1 MSFNKINENFY
12 QFGSM
17 PVIVEFLDN
26 IMFSNESKTI
36 GITIGDKSANVMSW
50 GDKNDLCDIRE
61 ELIGENNIIPQLL
74 KTMRNIN
81 LGSGIF
87 YYNEIQEDGLRKVIE
102 VDPGDEIRNVIEGLE
117 EDDFFEELT
126 NDFVKNSL
134 AYVRFKNDG
143 NNKYSIATIKSRYIR
158 PAEMNDEGKI
168 DTFFRCGD
176 WKKKENIVAI
186 ASYQAV
192 KQSGKPALQFIHK
205 IGDNFLGNEYF
216 PIPVWWTGY
225 KWIEIGNKIPEFHS
239 FNLENQYF
247 TPLHIEIP
255 KGYFYQANLVKMG
268 KFTEAEAREA
278 EAEARQKFLQTVD
291 TVLAGTKNAGKA
303 VWTEYSL
310 SEMKK
315 EYGGIKFNE
324 LKIPRGDDALL
335 KLFEKTNEANISG
348 TGVHPSLAAIMTGDS
363 LSSGSEIRNALDMYI
378 ITQALLS
385 RKQLLKPLNILKR
398 LNGWDSKLKFGF
410 RDVQL
415 TTTDK
420 NPTGQ
425 QAVTAN

>member
-1 MSFNKINENFY
+1 MAYTEIEKGFY
-12 QFGSM
+12 KFDKM
-17 PVIVEFLDN
+17 PVVVEFLQAE
-26 IMFSNESKTI
+26 MFSNESKTI
-36 GITIGDKSANVMSW
+36 DVSVGDSSRKSMSW
-50 GDKNDLCDIRE
+50 GITNDLCDLRE
-61 ELIGENNIIPQLL
+61 ALIEDNNIVPQLL
-74 KTMRNIN
+74 KTQRNIMM
-81 LGSGIF
+81 GSGIF
-87 YYNEIQEDGLRKVIE
+87 FFNELQEEGKRKIIE
-102 VDPGDEIRNVIEGLE
+102 VDPGEEVRSVIESLE
-117 EDDFFEELT
+117 EDDFFEDLT
-126 NDFVKNSL
+126 NDFVKSAL
-134 AYVRFKNDG
+134 AYVIFKNNG
-143 NNKYSIATIKSRYIR
+143 NKKYTISTIKSRYIR
-158 PAEMNDEGKI
+158 PVEMNSDGI
-168 DTFFRCGD
+168 VDTFLRCGD
-176 WKKKENIVAI
+176 WKKKENVAAI
-186 ASYQAV
+186 ASYKAV
-192 KQSGKPALQFIHK
+192 KKAEIRPLQFIHK
-205 IGDNFLGNEYF
+205 IKDDFLGNEYF
-216 PIPVWWTGY
+216 PVPTWWTGH
-225 KWIEIGNKIPEFHS
+225 KWIEIGNKVPEFHS

-247 TPLHIEIP
+247 TPLHIEIQ
-255 KGYFYQANLVKMG
+255 KGYFYQGNLVKMG
-268 KFTEAEAREA
+268 KLTETEAREA
-278 EAEARQKFLQTVD
+278 EGLARNNFLETVD
-291 TVLAGTKNAGKA
+291 KVLAGTKNAGKA

-324 LKIPRGDDALL
+324 LKIPRGDEALL
-335 KLFEKTNEANISG
+335 ELNKSADAANISG